1 MAYVNDIST
10 LIVSLIINFNLLKD
24 FHGSWES
31 FTGHHSPIY
40 PRTNEKDEQIFLNID
55 TSIKY
60 WLNNGTPR
68 EKIVLGLGTYGRSF
82 TLADSNKNTLGARTN
97 GPGLQM
103 RVITVLNS
111 NFQILFLITLKSF
124 KYTSSAG
131 IAAYYEICSLEK
143 GWTRVFDTE
152 QKVPYIYKGNQWIG

>member
-10 LIVSLIINFNLLKD
+10 LIVSLNINFNLLKD

-82 TLADSNKNTLGARTN
+82 TLADFKKGERCEIAVIIESNCENKLLIFRQI
-97 GPGLQM
+97 QM
-103 RVITVLNS
+103 IRNLCRNDCNYCFKFKFS
-111 NFQILFLITLKSF
+111 NFISH
-124 KYTSSAG
+124 Y
-131 IAAYYEICSLEK
+131 
-143 GWTRVFDTE
+143 
-152 QKVPYIYKGNQWIG
+152 P